1 MGYYVIPSDA
11 LAHHGILGMKWGVR
25 RYQRKDGT
33 LTTAGKRRLRTVEN
47 RMVNNTKKYNR
58 LVKEHNQLTGSK
70 SKPLSV
76 EEQKEQILKSR
87 SAKELYKHAD
97 LFSTNELDSAY
108 RRLVLE
114 RNISSL
120 IPKEISRGE
129 KFLDSF
135 NKWSKKMNEVTSN
148 SINGWNNFAKVYNTK
163 KQVTND
169 FLLSVK
175 KKKIRR
181 RIRRMMISR

>member
-1 MGYYVIPSDA
+1 MSYYIIPSDT
-11 LAHHGILGMKWGVR
+11 LAHHGVLGMKWGVR

-33 LTTAGKRRLRTVEN
+33 LTTAGKRRFRTVEN
-47 RMVNNTKKYNR
+47 RMADNTKKYNR
-58 LVKEHNQLTGSK
+58 LAKEHDQLTKSK

-120 IPKEISRGE
+120 IPKEIGRGE

-135 NKWSKKMNEVTSN
+135 NKWSKKMNDVTSN
-148 SINGWNNFAKVYNTK
+148 SINGWNNFAKIYNTK
-163 KQVTND
+163 KTGD
-169 FLLSVK
+169 ERLPIIGEKEKDK
-175 KKKIRR
+175 KKDKKTNNG
-181 RIRRMMISR
+181 

>member
-1 MGYYVIPSDA
+1 MGYYMIPSDV
-11 LAHHGILGMKWGVR
+11 LAHHGVLGMRWGIR

-47 RMVNNTKKYNR
+47 KMVDNTKKYNR
-58 LVKEHNQLTGSK
+58 LAKEHDQLTNSK

-87 SAKELYKHAD
+87 SAKELYKHTD

-120 IPKEISRGE
+120 IPKEIGRGE

-135 NKWSKKMNEVTSN
+135 NKWSKKMNDVTSN
-148 SINGWNNFAKVYNTK
+148 SIKGWNNFAKIYNTK
-163 KQVTND
+163 KTGD
-169 FLLSVK
+169 ERLPIIGEKDK
-175 KKKIRR
+175 KKDKKTDNG
-181 RIRRMMISR
+181 

>member
-1 MGYYVIPSDA
+1 MGYYMIPSDV
-11 LAHHGILGMKWGVR
+11 LAHHGVLGMRWGIR

-47 RMVNNTKKYNR
+47 KMVDNTKKYNR
-58 LVKEHNQLTGSK
+58 LAKEHDQLTNSK

-120 IPKEISRGE
+120 IPKEIGRGE

-135 NKWSKKMNEVTSN
+135 NKWSKKMNDVTSN
-148 SINGWNNFAKVYNTK
+148 SIKGWDNFAKIYNTK
-163 KQVTND
+163 KTGD
-169 FLLSVK
+169 ERLPIIGEKDK
-175 KKKIRR
+175 KKDKKTDNG
-181 RIRRMMISR
+181 